1 MVGDRGVKLSGGQR
15 QRIAIARAFL
25 KDAPILLLDEAT
37 AALDSESEEA
47 IREALGRLMRG
58 RTVIAIAHR
67 LATLRNFD
75 RVVMLQGGR
84 IIEDGPPDRLM
95 QGQGPYRELVTQE
108 MSRLASTCGLIARQ
122 LACCVPMRR
131 SQRERT
137 ARGPQWQPK
146 SLNSDRPSR
155 PSKQVAESPFYIPMT
170 GPAAR
175 PRRSL
180 KHDDTFIVLDSHGD
194 IGASAGGPDG
204 LFNADTRYLARLEL
218 VLDDVQPLLL
228 GSNLRDDNSAL
239 TVDLTNPDV
248 YRNGRIV
255 LQKDMLHI
263 VRTIFLWRG
272 TAYQRIGLQN
282 HGDRPASFDLTLL
295 FDNDFADLFEVRGE
309 TRPRRGIGSSK
320 LLGPADVVLEY
331 NGLDG
336 RSRITA
342 LHFDPRPT
350 RLAGQCGDLSFRPGA
365 AAGRPRCSS
374 RYPATSRPCS
384 KPAPFFRGLLAHRRE
399 MRRSTAGAASIETS
413 NNIFNEV
420 LCQSMAD
427 LNMLMTDTPQGRYPY
442 AGIPWYSTTFGR
454 DGLITALQ
462 MLWID
467 PRIAR
472 GVLRRLAFY
481 QAKTIDPLADAEP
494 GKILHEMRG
503 GEMAAL
509 REVPFAQYYG
519 SVDSTPLFVLLAG
532 LYVERTGDEETLA
545 ELWPAIEA
553 ALRWID
559 GPGDPDRDGFVE
571 YQRASEQGL
580 ANQGWKDSY
589 DAIFHADGRLA
600 EGYIAL
606 AEVQGY
612 VFAGKRLAARCARR
626 LGHDR
631 SGAAS
636 SKPKRELLAERFE
649 EAFWCE
655 ELGTYALALDGDKQP
670 CKVRTSNA
678 GQLLFTGIVREDR
691 ARHGRRRSDAAAF
704 LHRLGHPHRG
714 ARRGALQSDVLSRRI
729 DLAARQCADR
739 ARACALRPEAFGR
752 ASVQGPVR
760 RRQPTWICGGCPNC
774 SAAFSARSGADRRS
788 IRSPARRRP
797 GRARRRSRCW
807 KQRSASNSM
816 PRAARSG
823 CAIRVCRR
831 SSTRWCCAICSSGLP
846 ASIFGCAATARKCRW
861 RCCARAARSRC
872 RSC

>member
-1 MVGDRGVKLSGGQR
+1 MPAEVVAQ
-15 QRIAIARAFL
+15 IA
-25 KDAPILLLDEAT
+25 
-37 AALDSESEEA
+37 AA
-47 IREALGRLMRG
+47 
-58 RTVIAIAHR
+58 RTV
-67 LATLRNFD
+67 
-75 RVVMLQGGR
+75 
-84 IIEDGPPDRLM
+84 
-95 QGQGPYRELVTQE
+95 EL
-108 MSRLASTCGLIARQ
+108 
-122 LACCVPMRR
+122 
-131 SQRERT
+131 
-137 ARGPQWQPK
+137 
-146 SLNSDRPSR
+146 
-155 PSKQVAESPFYIPMT
+155 VAESPFYIPMT

-218 VLDDVQPLLL
+218 ALDEVQPLLL
-228 GSNLRDDNSAL
+228 GSNLRDDNSSL
-239 TVDLTNPDV
+239 TVDLTNPDI

-282 HGDRPASFDLTLL
+282 HGENKASLDLTLL

-309 TRPRRGIGSSK
+309 KRPRRGIGSSK
-320 LLGPADVVLEY
+320 LLGPADVVLDY
-331 NGLDG
+331 QGLDG
-336 RSRITA
+336 KSRNTT
-342 LHFDPRPT
+342 LHLDPKPT
-350 RLAGQCGDLSFRPGA
+350 RLTVSAATYHFELAPQQTSSLFVAVACNKQPGF
-365 AAGRPRCSS
+365 
-374 RYPATSRPCS
+374 
-384 KPAPFFRGLLAHRRE
+384 KPAHFFRGLLAHRRE
-399 MRRSTAGAASIETS
+399 MRQSTAGATCIETS

-467 PRIAR
+467 PRVAR
-472 GVLRRLAFY
+472 GVLKRLAFY
-481 QAKTIDPLADAEP
+481 QAKGVDPLADAQP

-532 LYVERTGDEETLA
+532 LYVERTNDAETLA

-559 GPGDPDRDGFVE
+559 GAGDPDRDGFVE

-580 ANQGWKDSY
+580 ANQGWKDSF

-612 VFAGKRLAARCARR
+612 VFAGKQMAARCAAR
-626 LGHDR
+626 LGKSDMAR
-631 SGAAS
+631 KLAA
-636 SKPKRELLAERFE
+636 EAQQLAERFE

-655 ELGTYALALDGDKQP
+655 DLGTYALALDGDKEP

-678 GQLLFTGIVREDR
+678 GQLLFSGMVR
-691 ARHGRRRSDAAAF
+691 
-704 LHRLGHPHRG
+704 
-714 ARRGALQSDVLSRRI
+714 
-729 DLAARQCADR
+729 ADR
-739 ARACALRPEAFGR
+739 ARMVAADLMRPHFFTGWGIRTVARGEARYNPMSYHDGSIWPHDNALIALGLARYGLKHSVEHLFGALFDAAAYMDLRRLPELFCGFRREKGRGPTLYPVACAPQAWASATPFTLLEAALGLEFDASQGEIRLRNPRLPAFLNDVVLRDLQLGSS
-752 ASVQGPVR
+752 SVDLRVR
-760 RRQPTWICGGCPNC
+760 RHGDDVSLEVLRTRGQ
-774 SAAFSARSGADRRS
+774 
-788 IRSPARRRP
+788 
-797 GRARRRSRCW
+797 
-807 KQRSASNSM
+807 
-816 PRAARSG
+816 
-823 CAIRVCRR
+823 IRV
-831 SSTRWCCAICSSGLP
+831 
-846 ASIFGCAATARKCRW
+846 SIVLAH
-861 RCCARAARSRC
+861 
-872 RSC
+872 